1 MLTLTPWRRQLLA
14 HTCITGL
21 ATALFFTASGSAQAE
36 LAADWQ
42 ETAMRFVVEEKWPGA
57 QRQRTLALLHAAM
70 FDAANAIDGSYHAY
84 AYAGPQRP
92 GADRRAAVTQ
102 AALVVMQTLMPER
115 EADLTAAAE
124 AILGDITDDEAREA
138 GVQLGALAAEAVL
151 EKRAADGADFASDFT
166 PGQADNGVYQPTS
179 ERPMVAPKIRNMQPF
194 ALTSATQ
201 FDVPPPP
208 ELNSFQFQ
216 RDLAEVAKLG
226 GALSQSNPELIAIAK
241 LHAGSGSGAWNQI
254 ARDSSRACALP
265 LVEEARTLAL
275 LNIALT
281 DALVAGFNAKYT
293 YQFWRP
299 ETAIAA
305 LGKGYDHPT
314 LDKMDGW
321 TPLVAAPMHPEY
333 PCQHCTSG
341 SAAQQ
346 VMETVFG
353 ADEFTFSFEGKD
365 GYSRNYQ
372 TFAQFAEEEAE
383 SRVIGGVHYRR
394 SNTVGDML
402 GYQIGSHI
410 SAEFLTPAN
419 AGPGDDSA
427 AATECA
433 GVLTSKL
440 SQ

>member
-1 MLTLTPWRRQLLA
+1 MLTLTPWARRLLSS
-14 HTCITGL
+14 TCVTGL
-21 ATALFFTASGSAQAE
+21 TATIFLAAPVQAE

-42 ETAMRFVVEEKWPGA
+42 ETAMRLVVEEKWPGA

-70 FDAANAIDGSYHAY
+70 FDAANAVDGTYRAY
-84 AYAGPQRP
+84 AYDGPQDP
-92 GADRRAAVTQ
+92 SADRRAAVTQ
-102 AALVVMQTLMPER
+102 AARTVMQALMPER
-115 EADLTAAAE
+115 ETDLAAAAE
-124 AILGDITDDEAREA
+124 RNLAEINDADAREA
-138 GVQLGALAAEAVL
+138 GIRLGSAAAQAVL
-151 EKRAADGADFASDFT
+151 NKRAADGADFASDFT
-166 PGQADNGVYQPTS
+166 PGPADNGVYQPTS
-179 ERPMVAPKIRNMQPF
+179 QRAMVAPKIRNMQPF
-194 ALTSATQ
+194 ALASAKQ

-208 ELNSFQFQ
+208 QLDSLQFQ

-226 GALSQSNPELIAIAK
+226 GAMSQTDPELIAIAK

-254 ARDSSRACALP
+254 ARDSSRACELP

-281 DALVAGFNAKYT
+281 DALVAGFNAKYS

-299 ETAIAA
+299 QTAIAA
-305 LGKGYDHPT
+305 LGQGYEHPD
-314 LDKMDGW
+314 LVPMEDW

-365 GYSRNYQ
+365 GYRRSYQ

-402 GYQIGSHI
+402 GYQIGSYI
-410 SAEFLTPAN
+410 STAFLTPRS
-419 AGPGDDSA
+419 PGQTSLSDMA
-427 AATECA
+427 ADCA
-433 GVLTSKL
+433 GVLATEL

>member
-1 MLTLTPWRRQLLA
+1 
-14 HTCITGL
+14 
-21 ATALFFTASGSAQAE
+21 
-36 LAADWQ
+36 
-42 ETAMRFVVEEKWPGA
+42 MRFVVEEKWPGA

-70 FDAANAIDGSYHAY
+70 FDAANAVDGAYHAY
-84 AYAGPQRP
+84 AYDGAQDPT
-92 GADRRAAVTQ
+92 ADRRAAVTQ
-102 AALVVMQTLMPER
+102 AALTIMQQLMPER
-115 EADLTAAAE
+115 AADLAMAAETVLAEVTDATARAAGIRLGTAAA
-124 AILGDITDDEAREA
+124 
-138 GVQLGALAAEAVL
+138 QAVL
-151 EKRAADGADFASDFT
+151 DKRAADGADFANDFT
-166 PGQADNGVYQPTS
+166 PGPGENGIYQPTS
-179 ERPMVAPKIRNMQPF
+179 ERPMVAPKIRHMQPF
-194 ALTSATQ
+194 ALTSAKQ

-208 ELNSFQFQ
+208 QLDSMQFQ
-216 RDLAEVAKLG
+216 RDLAEVAQLG
-226 GALSQSNPELIAIAK
+226 GSTSQTDPDLIAIAK

-281 DALVAGFNAKYT
+281 DALVAGFDAKYT

-299 ETAIAA
+299 ETALAA
-305 LGKGYDHPT
+305 VGNGYDHPQ
-314 LDKMDGW
+314 LDTMDGW

-346 VMETVFG
+346 VMEAVFG

-365 GYSRNYQ
+365 GYSRSYQ

-402 GYQIGSHI
+402 GYQIGSYI
-410 SAEFLTPAN
+410 STEFLSPVA
-419 AGPGDDSA
+419 SA
-427 AATECA
+427 QAVSSGGGADCA
-433 GVLTSKL
+433 GILSTKL